1 MRDLTGITTSP
12 IEAFRAALMT
22 DDRLADLRAGLVGEG
37 VMIDG
42 PCGPKPLVYA
52 DYTASGRALM
62 QVERF
67 VMEHVLPFYANSH
80 TEASFCGSAMT
91 RLRAEARIT
100 IAQAC
105 GAGSEHAVIFC
116 GAGATAGI
124 NRLVALLG
132 ADDRRTPVRVILG
145 PYEHHSNILPWRES
159 GAEIVT
165 LPEVSTGGPDRDALA
180 QAMRDAPGRVI
191 CAFSAASNITG
202 IVADVEAIT
211 REVKAAGAL
220 MVWDYAGGGPYL
232 PIQMTPA
239 PDAPIDAI
247 VTSPHKFTG
256 GPAASGV
263 MILRRDAVRTH
274 SPTWPGGGTV
284 RFVSPDSHDYSSSLE
299 AREEAGTP
307 DVIGDIRAALAFVV
321 KDVIGT
327 DLITARNRALIARA
341 EARWRHHP
349 RIDVLGPALPDR
361 LPILSFRIRD
371 GQGGYVHQQLVTRML
386 SDHYGIQARGGC
398 ACAGPYV
405 HDLLGIDAAASSG
418 LRAAIMSGQ
427 EVAKPGFTRLNL
439 SVLMTEAKV
448 DFILDSVAALAD
460 RAAELGSD
468 YACDTS
474 RAIFVPRHH
483 TTKGQKP
490 AA

>member
-1 MRDLTGITTSP
+1 MRDLTGVTTGP
-12 IEAFRAALMT
+12 TDAFGASLMT
-22 DDRLADLRAGLVGEG
+22 DDRLADLRAGLIGEG
-37 VMIDG
+37 VLIDG
-42 PCGPKPLVYA
+42 PFGPKPLVYA

-80 TEASFCGSAMT
+80 TEASFCGGAMT
-91 RLRAEARIT
+91 RLRAEARAT
-100 IAQAC
+100 IARLC
-105 GAGSEHAVIFC
+105 GAGPDHAVIFC

-124 NRLVALLG
+124 NRLVTLLG
-132 ADDRRTPVRVILG
+132 ADDHAGPVRVILG

-165 LPEVSTGGPDRDALA
+165 LPEAETGGPDHDALA
-180 QAMRDAPGRVI
+180 EALREAPGRVI

-211 REVKAAGAL
+211 RQVKAAGAV

-232 PIQMTPA
+232 PIHMTPA
-239 PDAPIDAI
+239 PGAAIDAI

-263 MILRRDAVRTH
+263 MILRRDAVRTET
-274 SPTWPGGGTV
+274 PTWPGGGTV
-284 RFVSPDSHDYSSSLE
+284 RFVSPDSHDYSGNLE

-307 DVIGDIRAALAFVV
+307 DVIGDIRAALVFVV
-321 KDVIGT
+321 KEAIGT
-327 DLITARNRALIARA
+327 DTMTTRNAELVAKA
-341 EARWRHHP
+341 EACWRHHP
-349 RIDVLGPALPDR
+349 RIDLLGPALSDR

-386 SDHYGIQARGGC
+386 SDRYGIQARGGC

-405 HDLLGIDAAASSG
+405 HDLLGIDADASTH
-418 LRAAIMSGQ
+418 LRAAILSGQ

-448 DFILDSVAALAD
+448 DYILESLRDLAD
-460 RAAELGSD
+460 CATGLVGHYD
-468 YACDTS
+468 CDPS
-474 RAIFVPRHH
+474 RAIFTPKH
-483 TTKGQKP
+483 
-490 AA
+490 AAA

>member
-1 MRDLTGITTSP
+1 MRDLTGVTTP
-12 IEAFRAALMT
+12 PLDTFRASLMT
-22 DDRLADLRAGLVGEG
+22 ADGLADLRAGLIGEG
-37 VMIDG
+37 VLIDG

-67 VMEHVLPFYANSH
+67 VMEQVLPFYANSH
-80 TEASFCGSAMT
+80 TEASFCGGAMT
-91 RLRAEARIT
+91 RLRADARAT
-100 IAQAC
+100 IARLC
-105 GAGSEHAVIFC
+105 GAGPDHAVIFC

-132 ADDRRTPVRVILG
+132 ADERGAPMRVILG

-165 LPEVSTGGPDRDALA
+165 LPEAPGGGPDRDALA
-180 QAMRDAPGRVI
+180 QALRAAPGRVI

-202 IVADVEAIT
+202 IVADVEGLT
-211 REVKAAGAL
+211 RQVKAAGAL

-232 PIQMTPA
+232 PIRMTPA
-239 PDAPIDAI
+239 PDAAIDAI

-263 MILRRDAVRTH
+263 MILRRDAVR
-274 SPTWPGGGTV
+274 SDRPTWPGGGTV
-284 RFVSPDSHDYSSSLE
+284 RFVSPESHDYSGSLE

-321 KDVIGT
+321 KDAIGT
-327 DLITARNRALIARA
+327 DTITARNRALVARA
-341 EARWRHHP
+341 EARWRDHP
-349 RIDVLGPALPDR
+349 RIDLLGPALPDR

-371 GQGGYVHQQLVTRML
+371 GQGGHVHQQLVTRML
-386 SDHYGIQARGGC
+386 SDRYGIQARGGC

-405 HDLLGIDAAASSG
+405 HDLLGIDAAASEG
-418 LRAAIMSGQ
+418 LRAAILSGQ

-448 DFILDSVAALAD
+448 EFILDSVVALAEQAGD
-460 RAAELGSD
+460 LAEN

-474 RAIFVPRHH
+474 RAIFVP
-483 TTKGQKP
+483 K
-490 AA
+490 AALA

>member
-12 IEAFRAALMT
+12 LAAFQAALMT
-22 DDRLADLRAGLVGEG
+22 EDRLADLRAGLIGEG
-37 VMIDG
+37 ALIDG
-42 PCGPKPLVYA
+42 PCGPKPLIYA

-80 TEASFCGSAMT
+80 TEASFCGAAMT
-91 RLRAEARIT
+91 RLRAEARAT
-100 IAQAC
+100 IARLC
-105 GAGSEHAVIFC
+105 GAGPEHAVIFC

-132 ADDRRTPVRVILG
+132 ANDRGTALRVILG

-159 GAEIVT
+159 GAEVMT
-165 LPEVSTGGPDRDALA
+165 LPDAATGGPDRAALA
-180 QAMRDAPGRVI
+180 TALATAPGRVI

-211 REVKAAGAL
+211 RQVKAAGAA

-232 PIQMTPA
+232 PIHMTPA

-263 MILRRDAVRTH
+263 MILRRDAVRSQT
-274 SPTWPGGGTV
+274 PTWPGGGTV
-284 RFVSPDSHDYSSSLE
+284 RFVSPGNHDYSNSLE

-307 DVIGDIRAALAFVV
+307 DVIGDIRAALAFIV

-327 DLITARNRALIARA
+327 DTFATRNPALVAQA
-341 EARWRHHP
+341 EARWRDHP
-349 RIDVLGPALPDR
+349 LIDLLGPSRPDR

-371 GQGGYVHQQLVTRML
+371 GQGGFIHQQLVTRML

-405 HDLLGIDAAASSG
+405 HDLLGIDAAASAQS
-418 LRAAIMSGQ
+418 RAAILSGQ

-439 SVLMTEAKV
+439 SVLMTPAKV
-448 DFILDSVAALAD
+448 AFILDSVVALAA
-460 RAAELGSD
+460 RAADLARD
-468 YACDTS
+468 YACDES
-474 RAIFVPRHH
+474 RAIFVPRDH
-483 TTKGQKP
+483 

>member
-1 MRDLTGITTSP
+1 MRDVTGTTTSP
-12 IEAFRAALMT
+12 LDRFRASLMT
-22 DDRLADLRAGLVGEG
+22 AGKLADLRAGLIGEG

-80 TEASFCGSAMT
+80 TEASFCGAAMT
-91 RLRAEARIT
+91 RLRADARAT
-100 IAQAC
+100 IAQLC
-105 GAGSEHAVIFC
+105 GAGPDHAVIFC

-124 NRLVALLG
+124 NRLVSLLG
-132 ADDRRTPVRVILG
+132 ANDRSTPVRVILG

-159 GAEIVT
+159 GAEVVT
-165 LPEVSTGGPDRDALA
+165 LPEATTGGPDRDALA
-180 QAMRDAPGRVI
+180 HALHDAPGRVI

-202 IVADVEAIT
+202 IVADVPAIT
-211 REVKAAGAL
+211 RQVKAAGAL
-220 MVWDYAGGGPYL
+220 MLWDYAGGGPYL
-232 PIQMTPA
+232 PMHMTPA

-263 MILRRDAVRTH
+263 MILRRDAVRTQT
-274 SPTWPGGGTV
+274 PTWPGGGTV
-284 RFVSPDSHDYSSSLE
+284 RFVSPTRHDYSPTLE

-307 DVIGDIRAALAFVV
+307 NVIGDIRAALVFIV

-327 DLITARNRALIARA
+327 EAITARNRALIAKA

-349 RIDVLGPALPDR
+349 RIDLLGPDFPDR

-371 GQGGYVHQQLVTRML
+371 GQGGYVHQQLVTRLL
-386 SDHYGIQARGGC
+386 SDRYGIQARGGC

-405 HDLLGIDAAASSG
+405 HDLLGIDAATSTQ
-418 LRAAIMSGQ
+418 LRTAILSGQ

-439 SVLMTEAKV
+439 SVLMTDAKV
-448 DFILDSVAALAD
+448 DFILNSVAALAD
-460 RAAELGSD
+460 HAADLAQA

-474 RAIFVPRHH
+474 RAIFLPKDH
-483 TTKGQKP
+483 

>member
-1 MRDLTGITTSP
+1 MTAKTTGP
-12 IEAFRAALMT
+12 LDDFRASLMT
-22 DDRLADLRAGLVGEG
+22 SDRLGDLRAGLIGEG

-42 PCGPKPLVYA
+42 PFGPKPLVYA

-67 VMEHVLPFYANSH
+67 VLEQVLPFYANSH
-80 TEASFCGSAMT
+80 TEASFCGSRMT
-91 RLRAEARIT
+91 RLRAQARTT
-100 IAQAC
+100 IARLC

-124 NRLVALLG
+124 NRLVRLLG
-132 ADDRRTPVRVILG
+132 ADDAATPVRVILG

-165 LPEVSTGGPDRDALA
+165 LPEAPAGGPDPVALDAALRA
-180 QAMRDAPGRVI
+180 ASGRVI

-202 IVADVEAIT
+202 ILADVEGLT
-211 REVKAAGAL
+211 RQVKAAGAL

-232 PIQMTPA
+232 PIHMTPA

-263 MILRRDAVRTH
+263 MILRRDAVRSST
-274 SPTWPGGGTV
+274 PTWPGGGTV
-284 RFVSPDSHDYSSSLE
+284 RFVAPHSHDYSQALE

-307 DVIGDIRAALAFVV
+307 DVIGDIRAALAFLV
-321 KDVIGT
+321 KDVMGT
-327 DLITARNRALIARA
+327 DAIATRNEDLIARA
-341 EARWRHHP
+341 EARLRHHP
-349 RIDVLGPALPDR
+349 RIDLLGPDLPHR
-361 LPILSFRIRD
+361 LPILSFRLSD
-371 GQGGYVHQQLVTRML
+371 GQGGYVHQQLVTRLL
-386 SDHYGIQARGGC
+386 SDRYGIQARGGC

-405 HDLLGIDAAASSG
+405 HDLLGIDTAASAE
-418 LRAAIMSGQ
+418 LRDAILAGQ

-439 SVLMTEAKV
+439 GLLMPGAKV
-448 DFILDSVAALAD
+448 DFILDSIADLAD
-460 RAAELGSD
+460 CAADLVQGYS
-468 YACDTS
+468 CDAA
-474 RAIFVPRHH
+474 RAIFMPRV
-483 TTKGQKP
+483 